1 MCFLIKIRNRL
12 HDVPGRLILNCS
24 TPTEKN
30 HRLKSIIRVERSYIK
45 DTGDF
50 LEKLKN
56 VGNISSNAKCHISQ
70 Y

>member
-12 HDVPGRLILNCS
+12 RDVPGRLVILNCS

-30 HRLKSIIRVERSYIK
+30 HRLKSMIRAEKSYIK

-56 VGNISSNAKCHISQ
+56 VGNISSNAILVNIS
-70 Y
+70 